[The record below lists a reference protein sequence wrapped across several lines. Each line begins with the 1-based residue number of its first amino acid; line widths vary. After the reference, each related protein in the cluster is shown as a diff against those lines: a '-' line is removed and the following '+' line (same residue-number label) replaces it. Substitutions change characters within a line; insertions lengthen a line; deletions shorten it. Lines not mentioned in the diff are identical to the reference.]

1 MELRPIKTLEDYEA
15 ALMEIE
21 KLMNAQLGTPESDR
35 LEILATLIEAYEKEH
50 YPIEPPDAVEAIL
63 YYLESRGLSE
73 KDLVKYLGSEANVKA
88 ILQRQKSLTLDTI
101 RVLHEQLGISADVL
115 IQPYNLNR
123 VSAEPVKKPGFL
135 KKPGF

>member
-15 ALMEIE
+15 ALTEIE
-21 KLMNAQLGTPESDR
+21 KLTNAELGTPESDR

-73 KDLVKYLGSEANVKA
+73 KYLVKYLGSEANVKA

-115 IQPYNLNR
+115 IKPYNLNQ
-123 VSAEPVKKPGFL
+123 VSA
-135 KKPGF
+135 

>member
-15 ALMEIE
+15 ALSEIE

-73 KDLVKYLGSEANVKA
+73 KYLVKYLGSEANVKA

-115 IQPYNLNR
+115 IKPYNLNQ
-123 VSAEPVKKPGFL
+123 VSA
-135 KKPGF
+135 

>member
-15 ALMEIE
+15 ALTEIE
-21 KLMNAQLGTPESDR
+21 KLMNVQLGTPESDR

-50 YPIEPPDAVEAIL
+50 YPIEPPDPVEAIL

-88 ILQRQKSLTLDTI
+88 ILL
-101 RVLHEQLGISADVL
+101 
-115 IQPYNLNR
+115 
-123 VSAEPVKKPGFL
+123 
-135 KKPGF
+135 

>member
-1 MELRPIKTLEDYEA
+1 MELRPIKTVEDYEA
-15 ALMEIE
+15 ALTEIE

-101 RVLHEQLGISADVL
+101 RVLHEHLGISADVL
-115 IQPYNLNR
+115 IQPYNLNQ
-123 VSAEPVKKPGFL
+123 VSA
-135 KKPGF
+135 